1 MTVRTTP
8 LITVPHNES
17 RGFFIEIHLPKVFKR
32 RLRALFT
39 ASKRLALSGA
49 AILIGFSL

>member
-17 RGFFIEIHLPKVFKR
+17 RGFFMETHLAEVFR
-32 RLRALFT
+32 R
-39 ASKRLALSGA
+39 
-49 AILIGFSL
+49 SL